1 MSADGK
7 KKLGTGL
14 IVLGLLTI
22 VGAVLWVL
30 EEANGPGLGPPG
42 TFAERRSY
50 NQTKEAVHES
60 FPLGFA
66 VGIAGL
72 GLAMA
77 GSRIRSGG
85 SPDAG

>member
-7 KKLGTGL
+7 KKFGTGL

-50 NQTKEAVHES
+50 NQTKEAVHQS

-85 SPDAG
+85 SPDAS